1 MMLDRRRVVITGIG
15 AVTPIGND
23 VASFWDNAK
32 AGKSGIDFITHY
44 DASSDEVKLA
54 AEIKNLNID
63 EKLDLKEV
71 RRTDRFTQLALI
83 ATDEAINDAK
93 IDFDSLD
100 TKRIGVY
107 YTSGIG
113 GLDTIDKQKDR
124 ATEKGYNRISPFF
137 IPSAIINLAAG
148 NIAIKYGIKGP
159 AISHVTACASST
171 NAIGEAFRAIRDG
184 YLDMVISGGSEG
196 CVIPFG
202 IWGFAVMQALYK
214 GDEPDKSSIP
224 FDINRSGFVMGEGAG
239 TLVLEELEQ
248 AKRTGKKIY
257 AEIVGYGSTC
267 DATHITGPDPEG
279 NGAKDCMLL
288 ALSDGHVETDQ
299 VDYINAHGTSTP
311 LNDKVETLAIKNAFG
326 KHAYQL
332 NVSSTKSMTGHLL
345 GASGAVEA
353 ILTTLAVR
361 NDFVP
366 PTINTKELDPL
377 CDLNYTLESGVSKKI
392 NYAISNSLGFGGH
405 NATILIK
412 KYISEVEK

>member
-1 MMLDRRRVVITGIG
+1 MIPNRRRVVITGIG

-23 VASFWDNAK
+23 ANSLWENAK
-32 AGKSGIDFITHY
+32 SGKSGIDFITHY

-54 AEIKNLNID
+54 AEIKNLDID
-63 EKLDLKEV
+63 AKLGLKEV
-71 RRTDRFTQLALI
+71 KRTDRFTQLALI
-83 ATDEAINDAK
+83 ATDEAINDAEV
-93 IDFDSLD
+93 DFSNLD

-239 TLVLEELEQ
+239 TLILEELEQ
-248 AKRTGKKIY
+248 AKKSGRKIY

-288 ALSDGHVETDQ
+288 ALSDGKIETSQ

-353 ILTTLAVR
+353 ILTTMAVK

-377 CDLNYTLESGVSKKI
+377 CDLNYTLGSGVSKKI

-412 KYISEVEK
+412 KYIPEVE

>member
-1 MMLDRRRVVITGIG
+1 MMPDRRRVVITGIG

-23 VASFWDNAK
+23 AASFWDNAK

-63 EKLDLKEV
+63 EKLGLKEV
-71 RRTDRFTQLALI
+71 KRTDRFTQLALI

-93 IDFDSLD
+93 IDFDSID

-248 AKRTGKKIY
+248 AKRSDKKIY
-257 AEIVGYGSTC
+257 AEVVGYGSTC

-353 ILTTLAVR
+353 ILTTLAVK

-366 PTINTKELDPL
+366 PTINTRELDPL
-377 CDLNYTLESGVSKKI
+377 CDLNYTLGCGVSKKI

-412 KYISEVEK
+412 KYVPEVE

>member
-1 MMLDRRRVVITGIG
+1 MIPNRRRVVITGIG

-23 VASFWDNAK
+23 ANSLWENAK
-32 AGKSGIDFITHY
+32 SGKSGIDFITHY

-54 AEIKNLNID
+54 AEIKNLDID
-63 EKLDLKEV
+63 AKLGLKEV
-71 RRTDRFTQLALI
+71 KRTDRFTQLALI
-83 ATDEAINDAK
+83 ATDEAINDAEV
-93 IDFDSLD
+93 DFSNLD

-184 YLDMVISGGSEG
+184 YLDMVISGGSES

-248 AKRTGKKIY
+248 AKRSGRKIY

-332 NVSSTKSMTGHLL
+332 NISSTKSMTGHLL

-353 ILTTLAVR
+353 ILTALAVK
-361 NDFVP
+361 NNFVP

-377 CDLNYTLESGVSKKI
+377 CDLNYTLGSGVSKKI

-412 KYISEVEK
+412 KYIPEVE

>member
-1 MMLDRRRVVITGIG
+1 MMPDRRRVVITGIG

-23 VASFWDNAK
+23 AASFWDNAK

-63 EKLDLKEV
+63 EKLGLKEV
-71 RRTDRFTQLALI
+71 KRTDRFTQLALI

-93 IDFDSLD
+93 IDFGSLD

-184 YLDMVISGGSEG
+184 YLDMVISGGSES

-248 AKRTGKKIY
+248 AKRSGRKIY

-332 NVSSTKSMTGHLL
+332 NISSTKSMTGHLL

-353 ILTTLAVR
+353 ILTALAVK
-361 NDFVP
+361 NNFVP

-377 CDLNYTLESGVSKKI
+377 CDLNYTLGSGVSKKI

-412 KYISEVEK
+412 KYIPEVE

>member
-1 MMLDRRRVVITGIG
+1 MMPNRRRVVITGIG

-23 VASFWDNAK
+23 ANSLWENAK
-32 AGKSGIDFITHY
+32 SGKSGIDFITHY

-54 AEIKNLNID
+54 AEIKNLDID
-63 EKLDLKEV
+63 AKLGLKEV
-71 RRTDRFTQLALI
+71 KRTDRFTQLALI
-83 ATDEAINDAK
+83 ATDEAINDAEV
-93 IDFDSLD
+93 DFSNLD

-239 TLVLEELEQ
+239 TLILEELEQ
-248 AKRTGKKIY
+248 AKKSGRKIY

-288 ALSDGHVETDQ
+288 ALSDGKIETSQ

-353 ILTTLAVR
+353 ILTTMAVK

-377 CDLNYTLESGVSKKI
+377 CDLNYTLGSGVSKKI

-412 KYISEVEK
+412 KYIPEVE

>member
-1 MMLDRRRVVITGIG
+1 MMPNRRRVVITGIG

-23 VASFWDNAK
+23 ANNLWENAK
-32 AGKSGIDFITHY
+32 SGKSGIDFITHY

-54 AEIKNLNID
+54 AEIKNLDID
-63 EKLDLKEV
+63 AKLGLKEV
-71 RRTDRFTQLALI
+71 KRTDRFTQLALI
-83 ATDEAINDAK
+83 ATDEAINDAEV
-93 IDFDSLD
+93 DFSNLD

-239 TLVLEELEQ
+239 TLILEELEQ
-248 AKRTGKKIY
+248 AKKSGRKIY

-288 ALSDGHVETDQ
+288 ALSDGKIETSQ

-353 ILTTLAVR
+353 ILTTMAVK

-377 CDLNYTLESGVSKKI
+377 CDLNYTLGSGVSKKI

-412 KYISEVEK
+412 KYIPEVE